1 MENKSTNAAE
11 TTEANT
17 TVEITT
23 PLKVSGPLSFV
34 TCSVRAVSRG
44 GSCFGTIMDHRL
56 YAGYEVFINASLGNA
71 YDLQVGDEV
80 YCAVEDNTKSTSTKF
95 YARMIKPISNY
106 LDELD
111 QEYLD
116 EFLDD
121 LDSIEV

>member
-1 MENKSTNAAE
+1 MENKSN
-11 TTEANT
+11 TTQTST

-111 QEYLD
+111 QEHLD
-116 EFLDD
+116 EFLDNI
-121 LDSIEV
+121 DSLEV

>member
-1 MENKSTNAAE
+1 MENKSN
-11 TTEANT
+11 TTQTST

-56 YAGYEVFINASLGNA
+56 YAGHEVFINASLGNA

-111 QEYLD
+111 QEHLD
-116 EFLDD
+116 EFLDNI
-121 LDSIEV
+121 DSLEV

>member
-1 MENKSTNAAE
+1 MENKSTNTTE
-11 TTEANT
+11 TTEAN

-44 GSCFGTIMDHRL
+44 GSCFGTIMEGLH
-56 YAGYEVFINASLGNA
+56 AGHEVFISASLGNA
-71 YDLQVGDEV
+71 YNVEVGDEI
-80 YCAVEDNTKSTSTKF
+80 YRAVEDNTKSTSTKF

-111 QEYLD
+111 QEHLD
-116 EFLDD
+116 EFLDNI
-121 LDSIEV
+121 DSIEV

>member
-1 MENKSTNAAE
+1 MENKSTNTE
-11 TTEANT
+11 TTAAPEKA
-17 TVEITT
+17 
-23 PLKVSGPLSFV
+23 SGPLSFV

-44 GSCFGTIMDHRL
+44 GSCFGTIMEGLH
-56 YAGYEVFINASLGNA
+56 AGHEVFINASLGNA
-71 YDLQVGDEV
+71 YNVEVGDEV
-80 YCAVEDNTKSTSTKF
+80 SCAVEDNTKSTSTKF

-121 LDSIEV
+121 LDSI

>member
-1 MENKSTNAAE
+1 MENKSN
-11 TTEANT
+11 TTQIST

-44 GSCFGTIMDHRL
+44 GSCFGTIMEGL
-56 YAGYEVFINASLGNA
+56 YAGHEVFINASLWNA

-95 YARMIKPISNY
+95 YARMIKPLSNY